1 MVEERFLEAAS
12 LDLDDLYGVKTAGA
26 FQPQHSV
33 HCELGEVV
41 LVLAEDLGGQGCPG
55 DVHEV
60 LPESHLVIRVVGS
73 RGLKGRQGYLG
84 REGWRGK
91 DI

>member
-1 MVEERFLEAAS
+1 MVKEGFLEAAS
-12 LDLDDLYGVKTAGA
+12 LDLNDLDSVKTAGA

-41 LVLAEDLGGQGCPG
+41 LVLAEDLGGQGGPG

-60 LPESHLVIRVVGS
+60 LPESHLVLGVVGS
-73 RGLKGRQGYLG
+73 RCLQGRQGYLG